1 MTQEQRFSDL
11 SETETP
17 LPLAENL
24 PGGNVPEEESPS
36 SAWAERLAVVLHRQG
51 FVDLSAGED
60 LSFALMNLISI
71 EEHLAC
77 SYART
82 DDQAFLEL
90 LPEIRDMRRDL
101 MKQLVREG
109 NGEGWCISK
118 HLLASSMRLLEVA
131 NKRQADGKE
140 AASRDLIDKAFTLW
154 SLFWTFTGDAPEEAE
169 VTGSGRATSTQPRET
184 KTPRSSSPR
193 SAEEFIPGVIDK
205 VAFST
210 ASAGSISSGRTGNAT
225 GKATS
230 GITRLVKAFIDCCRD
245 G

>member
-1 MTQEQRFSDL
+1 MTQEQRLSDL

>member
-1 MTQEQRFSDL
+1 MTEEQHLSNL
-11 SETETP
+11 SEMEPSLPLTEP
-17 LPLAENL
+17 LPSED
-24 PGGNVPEEESPS
+24 VPEEGSAS
-36 SAWAERLAVVLHRQG
+36 SAWAERLAAVLHRQG

-90 LPEIRDMRRDL
+90 LPEIRDMRRNL

-140 AASRDLIDKAFTLW
+140 AESRDLIDKAFTLW
-154 SLFWTFTGDAPEEAE
+154 SLFWTFTGDAPEEAD
-169 VTGSGRATSTQPRET
+169 VTGPGRETAPPRET
-184 KTPRSSSPR
+184 KTPRISSPR
-193 SAEEFIPGVIDK
+193 SAEGFISSTTDK
-205 VAFST
+205 IAFST
-210 ASAGSISSGRTGNAT
+210 ASAGSISSGRSENAA